1 VLSRPVQVT
10 DGGNGYTSYVYTDND
25 VLVSLGPAPTVPVTE
40 NPKSRQLEYDG
51 LGRLTSV
58 CELTGTTNGGGK
70 CGQSNKQTG
79 YWTTYTYNHLT
90 FGVTENSQGTSQTR
104 SYVYDNLGRL
114 ASETNPE
121 WGPGTA
127 TYTYDSDSSG
137 ACPGPYKGDLVK
149 ALDNAGNTKCYAY
162 DGIHRLSSTSYSGTN
177 PTTNRYFVYDSA
189 TVNGQNMT
197 YAAGRMAEAYT
208 ATCPTCAKVTDEGFG
223 YNQRGD
229 FSNFYES
236 TPHSAGYY
244 FVPMTYWANGQ
255 IKTFGPFLTEP
266 QYSVTP
272 DGEGRPLDIAGGG
285 SAASGIT
292 YNMPSGQ
299 PTGNQPVQI
308 MTSCA
313 GSTCYPINYQYDS
326 NTLRMT
332 SYSAAGSNGTL
343 SGTMTWNPNGSLQQ
357 LVIADPVNAADA
369 QTCTYSA
376 DDLARISSVSCNSGS
391 TWGQQFT
398 YDPFGNITKSV
409 PAGATGISW
418 LPGYNSST
426 NRYLLLG
433 GTGYDGN
440 GNVLNDTFNQYTWD
454 AEGKNLSTVY
464 SSNGETWNF
473 TYDAFGHKVEWLLNG
488 SYHMSYITLGR
499 FKLQA
504 LGQTVA
510 YSEYPF
516 PGGSL
521 SSLNGGATGVQIADW
536 LGTVRGFFNYTG
548 GTVNSTV
555 AHAPFGETYA
565 GDASSFT
572 GQQTDDGNIYNFPE
586 RRYASS
592 QGRWL
597 SPDPAGSGAVDPSNP
612 QSWNR
617 YAYVMNNPLRFIDP
631 SGMILCDYGP
641 SDNGGEDFEDAD
653 DESECTGN
661 GGTLPSDQTIVN
673 VNGDTPD
680 DAGTTIENGEQVFP
694 LIAANNGNQPL
705 LTPNQQKAL
714 HCLGQTVKAKGLSI
728 GLDVAGSIP
737 GFGNLFSGAAAGIQ
751 GLNAAYYGT
760 VSLANAGNTLLNP
773 SASGAANTAATAGF
787 AVASL
792 TLSGSKAIPVVGT
805 IVSLGF
811 LAYDIAGPGGA
822 ISTYQQ
828 CMAGPG

>member
-1 VLSRPVQVT
+1 
-10 DGGNGYTSYVYTDND
+10 
-25 VLVSLGPAPTVPVTE
+25 
-40 NPKSRQLEYDG
+40 
-51 LGRLTSV
+51 
-58 CELTGTTNGGGK
+58 
-70 CGQSNKQTG
+70 
-79 YWTTYTYNHLT
+79 
-90 FGVTENSQGTSQTR
+90 
-104 SYVYDNLGRL
+104 
-114 ASETNPE
+114 
-121 WGPGTA
+121 
-127 TYTYDSDSSG
+127 
-137 ACPGPYKGDLVK
+137 
-149 ALDNAGNTKCYAY
+149 
-162 DGIHRLSSTSYSGTN
+162 
-177 PTTNRYFVYDSA
+177 
-189 TVNGQNMT
+189 
-197 YAAGRMAEAYT
+197 MAEAYT

-255 IKTFGPFLTEP
+255 IKTLGPFLTEP